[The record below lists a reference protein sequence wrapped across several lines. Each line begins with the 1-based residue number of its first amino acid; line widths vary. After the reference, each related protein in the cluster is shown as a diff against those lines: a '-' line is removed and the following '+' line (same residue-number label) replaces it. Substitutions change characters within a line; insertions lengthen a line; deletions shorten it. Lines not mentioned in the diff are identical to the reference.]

1 MWTHS
6 PRSSVKTNAPT
17 PTHPQKNILNP
28 VELLLFA
35 ASFHADALKDVTNS
49 FFFLR
54 FSLRIVCKFVA
65 IEMQGIMEDTGKTRE
80 VLDIGSRFDKKPKRI
95 PYKFS

>member
-1 MWTHS
+1 MLL
-6 PRSSVKTNAPT
+6 KTSLT
-17 PTHPQKNILNP
+17 LIY
-28 VELLLFA
+28 
-35 ASFHADALKDVTNS
+35 ASLYS
-49 FFFLR
+49 
-54 FSLRIVCKFVA
+54 VCKFVA

>member
-1 MWTHS
+1 MLLKMS
-6 PRSSVKTNAPT
+6 L
-17 PTHPQKNILNP
+17 IL
-28 VELLLFA
+28 
-35 ASFHADALKDVTNS
+35 FHVSIYL
-49 FFFLR
+49 
-54 FSLRIVCKFVA
+54 VCKFVA